1 MMLSQTVLPQASAT
15 TADFEL
21 VLRARKGDRLAQEE
35 LARRHRRPMYFLA
48 LQLLGNPDDAMDVV
62 QDALVRFLT
71 TIHRFDPK
79 RPVRPWLYRI
89 VRNRVIDL
97 ARRRRVR
104 KHDSIDDR
112 DPEGNLRLV
121 LPDPS
126 IDLERDAGQSQ
137 LRALLFQALGE
148 LSSKQREI
156 IVMRDYQ
163 DLSYKEIASTLD
175 IPIGTVMS
183 RLHGARKRLR
193 DVLQDDLYDY
203 TQ

>member
-1 MMLSQTVLPQASAT
+1 MMFSQTVLPQASAS

-97 ARRRRVR
+97 ARRRKVR
-104 KHDSIDDR
+104 KHDSIDDL

-121 LPDPS
+121 LPDPDV
-126 IDLERDAGQSQ
+126 DLERDAGQSQ
-137 LRALLFQALGE
+137 LRARLFRALAE
-148 LSSKQREI
+148 LSPKQREI
-156 IVMRDYQ
+156 VVMRDYQ

-193 DVLQDDLYDY
+193 DLLQSDLHEY

>member
-1 MMLSQTVLPQASAT
+1 MMFSQTVLPQASASA
-15 TADFEL
+15 ADFEL

-97 ARRRRVR
+97 ARRRKVR
-104 KHDSIDDR
+104 KHDSIDDF
-112 DPEGNLRLV
+112 DSEGNLKLV
-121 LPDPS
+121 LPDPDV
-126 IDLERDAGQSQ
+126 DLERDAGRSQ
-137 LRALLFQALGE
+137 LRARLFRALAE
-148 LSSKQREI
+148 LSPKQREI
-156 IVMRDYQ
+156 VVMRDYQ

-193 DVLQDDLYDY
+193 DVLQSDLHEY